1 LLIVPSSIMFPLD
14 LVPSMVKLV
23 VMAETLGGF
32 FIFPEQYIT
41 YVPAEQTAE
50 EHIVVTLI
58 VRIG

>member
-1 LLIVPSSIMFPLD
+1 MFPLD